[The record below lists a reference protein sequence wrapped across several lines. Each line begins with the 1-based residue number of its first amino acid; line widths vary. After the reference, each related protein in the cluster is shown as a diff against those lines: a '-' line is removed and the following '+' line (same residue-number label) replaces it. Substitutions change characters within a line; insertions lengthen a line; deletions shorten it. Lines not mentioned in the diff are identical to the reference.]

1 MLEILKLFNYS
12 EPNIKIYQDKKSLEF
27 GPSGFR
33 NKFEIIKQNEF
44 YILKINGNQW
54 MMYDS

>member
-33 NKFEIIKQNEF
+33 NKLIKLF
-44 YILKINGNQW
+44 YQVTF
-54 MMYDS
+54 